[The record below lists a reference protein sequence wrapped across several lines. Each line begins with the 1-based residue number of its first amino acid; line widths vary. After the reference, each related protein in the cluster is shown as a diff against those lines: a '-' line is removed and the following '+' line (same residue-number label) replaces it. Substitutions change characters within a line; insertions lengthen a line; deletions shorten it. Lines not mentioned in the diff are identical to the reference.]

1 MPRAARFVAAFVLA
15 WSTHASV
22 ATEVH
27 YRPPWSDGL
36 SLFILQAP
44 GGRMGSHFLKSNL
57 YAVDV
62 EMLVGTAVL
71 AARDGI
77 VADTEARH
85 GAWKDEEP
93 ASYDGNFIRVRH
105 EDGSIATYAHL
116 KHQGVVVKQGDA
128 VKASQLLGYSGA
140 TGDVDRPHLH
150 FGVSRWQRN
159 RSGWMEE
166 VSLPIIFAIGVPP
179 YAFAPRT
186 AMIVTPNS
194 TGPAERPRFAGE
206 ARAPVLPA
214 QRSLTAE
221 EELIAWL
228 QLAAFLACAVV
239 GMYLTW
245 KFSRG

>member
-1 MPRAARFVAAFVLA
+1 
-15 WSTHASV
+15 
-22 ATEVH
+22 
-27 YRPPWSDGL
+27 
-36 SLFILQAP
+36 
-44 GGRMGSHFLKSNL
+44 MGSHFLKSNL
-57 YAVDV
+57 YAVDI

-77 VADTEARH
+77 VIDTDALQGSRS
-85 GAWKDEEP
+85 DEEP
-93 ASYDGNFIRVRH
+93 ATYEGNFVRVRH
-105 EDGSIATYAHL
+105 SDGSIATYAHL
-116 KHQGVVVKQGDA
+116 KHQGVAVKPWEA
-128 VKASQLLGYSGA
+128 VKAGQLLGYSGA

-159 RSGWMEE
+159 RAGWLEE
-166 VSLPIIFAIGVPP
+166 VSLPIVFATGVPP

-214 QRSLTAE
+214 RQSITAE
-221 EELIAWL
+221 EELIGWL

-239 GMYLTW
+239 GMYLSW

>member
-1 MPRAARFVAAFVLA
+1 MPSAAHFVATLALA
-15 WSTHASV
+15 WSGYAC
-22 ATEVH
+22 AQAEVH
-27 YRPPWSDGL
+27 YRPPWADGL
-36 SLFILQAP
+36 SLFIIQAP
-44 GGRMGSHFLKSNL
+44 GGRIGSHFLKSNL
-57 YAVDV
+57 YAVDI
-62 EMLVGTAVL
+62 EMLVGTTVL

-85 GAWKDEEP
+85 GARPDEEP

-116 KHQGVVVKQGDA
+116 KHQGVVVKPGDA
-128 VKASQLLGYSGA
+128 VKAGQLLGFSGA

-166 VSLPIIFAIGVPP
+166 VSLPIVFATGVPP
-179 YAFAPRT
+179 YVFAPRT
-186 AMIVTPNS
+186 ALIVTPNS

-206 ARAPVLPA
+206 PRGPVLPA
-214 QRSLTAE
+214 RRSMTAE
-221 EELIAWL
+221 EELIGWL
-228 QLAAFLACAVV
+228 QLAAFLACALA
-239 GMYLTW
+239 GMYLSW